1 PRVGQ
6 TLDSMKVTEKIEEVV
21 GKGAELSAEQ
31 LTHAY
36 SKLHDKLGHK
46 LADYLEP
53 ALRLGLALGRDL
65 YQFARNFPLL
75 IFFDTYEEIDEGD
88 RLLRMIMGAAG
99 VRVGWVIAGRDN
111 LWAGLEQIKRRPDV
125 EYGYKEIVPPD
136 RGLPVDFNVGGV
148 GTFTPSDIVE
158 YFAQLRERV
167 PYE

>member
-1 PRVGQ
+1 MGGGQ
-6 TLDSMKVTEKIEEVV
+6 PEQAYTKLRDYLGQK
-21 GKGAELSAEQ
+21 LS
-31 LTHAY
+31 
-36 SKLHDKLGHK
+36 
-46 LADYLEP
+46 DYLEP
-53 ALRLGLALGRDL
+53 ALKLSLSLGRDL
-65 YQFARNFPLL
+65 ARFAKDLPLL

-88 RLLRMIMGAAG
+88 RLLRMVMGAAG

-111 LWAGLEQIKRRPDV
+111 LWAGLEQIKRRPEV

-167 PYE
+167 PYEPPLPLVTPEEAARILEVTQG